1 MSVKASQW
9 SGPLKSDSSSFSEN
23 MKLDKNDEKDLRGE
37 ESWSGGGRSVHLI
50 SIKSNKP
57 KWDHFIL
64 NPSAQNLEY
73 GN

>member
-1 MSVKASQW
+1 MSDKASQW
-9 SGPLKSDSSSFSEN
+9 LGPMKSDSSSFTN
-23 MKLDKNDEKDLRGE
+23 KIKWDKNDEKDLRGE

-57 KWDHFIL
+57 KWDHFLL